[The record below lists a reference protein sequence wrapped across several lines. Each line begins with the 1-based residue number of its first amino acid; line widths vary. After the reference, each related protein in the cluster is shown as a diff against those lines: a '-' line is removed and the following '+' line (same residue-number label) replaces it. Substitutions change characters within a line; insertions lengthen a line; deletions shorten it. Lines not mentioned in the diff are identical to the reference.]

1 MARRHAYVRIRNV
14 GGVVGLL
21 DYTNNKRQDVETLL
35 SSAEVLESAF
45 TEKHPEGDFW
55 QMLSAYDE
63 VQHHK
68 FGHSGNRVEAKELVV
83 AFPTEML
90 SAFATHSELAE
101 HYARWFYDK
110 YNVSVNV
117 ALHVSQWM
125 SDGSPRN
132 PHLHIVFSERRFLG
146 NEKVARQNL
155 WRDSSGNLVTKKEV
169 AAREGESF
177 TLIPK
182 GEVDHF
188 ASETFS
194 KKDRR
199 FITKEFLREV
209 KNELVN
215 ETNMLISSKKLKSVP
230 LTVFNP
236 NDIYLPQSKIGK
248 HQNQELVARL
258 TQTNEIVKEYNL
270 ALDEQLEVFEA
281 QETEIYQPELV
292 DEFTEGCQ
300 ELKKQFLEG
309 RKVVTSKARKTGNS
323 VFTRDGWTDV
333 FTQTINNL
341 FQFLVQLNSRL
352 FTGRSN
358 ER

>member
-1 MARRHAYVRIRNV
+1 MRRHAYVRIRNV

-35 SSAEVLESAF
+35 GVAEIIDPAF
-45 TEKHPEGDFW
+45 TEKHPDGDFW

-83 AFPTEML
+83 ALPTEML
-90 SAFATHSELAE
+90 GAFATHSELAE
-101 HYARWFYDK
+101 HYARWFYEK
-110 YNVSVNV
+110 HHVSVNV
-117 ALHVSQWM
+117 AIHVSQWM
-125 SDGSPRN
+125 ADGSPRN

-146 NEKVARQNL
+146 NEKIARQNL

-169 AAREGESF
+169 AVRGDESF

-182 GEVDHF
+182 GSVDHF

-194 KKDRR
+194 KKDRY
-199 FITKEFLREV
+199 FITKEFL
-209 KNELVN
+209 KSTKTELVDEIN
-215 ETNMLISSKKLKSVP
+215 ALISDRKLKSVP

-236 NDIYLPQSKIGK
+236 SDIYLPQTKIGK
-248 HQNQELVARL
+248 HQNKELVSRL
-258 TQTNEIVKEYNL
+258 TESNQIVQEYNSTL
-270 ALDEQLEVFEA
+270 EKQLELFESE
-281 QETEIYQPELV
+281 ETEILQPDLV

-300 ELKKQFLEG
+300 ELKKQFLHQ
-309 RKVVTSKARKTGNS
+309 RKAVASQEKKTGIS
-323 VFTRDGWTDV
+323 VSARAEWVRIFS
-333 FTQTINNL
+333 QTLTGL
-341 FQFLVQLNSRL
+341 FKLLSQIDSRL
-352 FTGRSN
+352 FTGRFN